1 MSPIQDWDG
10 TTAIDIK
17 TVQDWNGTT
26 ATQIGKVYDNN
37 ETTSSLIY
45 QSETKYVNTPVY
57 KSGAHLIGSNI
68 TNDKNW
74 DILGWYDVSNSSVIT
89 VQNTKTTSQLSTCT
103 CNFYT
108 AMSTSSLVSYIR
120 YNNESTAV
128 QTINVP
134 AGSKYMLVSKTN
146 GGTFTVTI
154 Y

>member
-1 MSPIQDWDG
+1 M
-10 TTAIDIK
+10 AIYDNNGSTNAEIGK
-17 TVQDWNGTT
+17 LYDNNGTT
-26 ATQIGKVYDNN
+26 STQIGKVYDNN
-37 ETTSSLIY
+37 GTTNSLIY

-57 KSGAHLIGSNI
+57 KSGVYLIGSSI

-89 VQNTKTTSQLSTCT
+89 VQNTKTTSQGATCT
-103 CNFYT
+103 CNFFT
-108 AMSTSSLVSYIR
+108 AMSTDNLLKYIK
-120 YNNESTAV
+120 YDCASTAV

-134 AGSKYMLVSKTN
+134 SGSKYMLVSKTN

>member
-1 MSPIQDWDG
+1 M
-10 TTAIDIK
+10 AIYDNNGSTNAEIGK
-17 TVQDWNGTT
+17 LYDNNGTT
-26 ATQIGKVYDNN
+26 STQIGKVYDNN
-37 ETTSSLIY
+37 GTTNSLIY

-57 KSGAHLIGSNI
+57 KSGGYVIGYN
-68 TNDKNW
+68 TTDDKNW
-74 DILGWYDVSNSSVIT
+74 DTLGWYDVSSSSVIT
-89 VQNTKTTSQLSTCT
+89 VQNTKTTSQLSSCT

-108 AMSTSSLVSYIR
+108 TMSTGSLVSFIR
-120 YNNESTAV
+120 YDNNSTAV